1 MSHIFPQFL
10 SDALY
15 RAPID
20 QTVKLLLARGIQ
32 VHSYLLNYT
41 MEGLRYPEWRE
52 VPRDLEY
59 YMLAGAPFM
68 DPEFIPERLRVDRS
82 TWTEGDRNM
91 SQFLMGA
98 VANMAHYG
106 NPTPREIL
114 GVYWERATP
123 ADLKY
128 LALNGTNNSTMQRNY
143 RQRELTFWTEYMPFV
158 VGRYVPTYPP
168 TTEYW

>member
-1 MSHIFPQFL
+1 M
-10 SDALY
+10 
-15 RAPID
+15 
-20 QTVKLLLARGIQ
+20 KLLLARGIQ

-41 MEGLRYPEWRE
+41 LEGLRLPEWRE
-52 VPRDLEY
+52 VPRSLEY
-59 YMLAGAPFM
+59 YLLAGAPFM

-91 SQFLMGA
+91 SNFLMAA
-98 VANMAHYG
+98 VANMAHNG
-106 NPTPREIL
+106 NPTPSEIL
-114 GVYWERATP
+114 GIYWERATP

-158 VGRYVPTYPP
+158 VGR
-168 TTEYW
+168 